1 MITNLRVDLHSSSN
15 GWLENSGWNTISNLA
30 VSGGQGVTCHVSR
43 VTRRLRDTL
52 HCNVRT
58 AAGPTHHLSE
68 AREVSPNCS
77 DTLRN
82 DLEIG
87 LWSGLRCA
95 AAACVVKWWNDETVK
110 HFNFNLKLIVSDKL
124 LSPQRTRCSRGQW
137 TWKLVYQKILETP
150 YLSMCSDHRQSGG
163 TLTCPIK

>member
-1 MITNLRVDLHSSSN
+1 MLAMA
-15 GWLENSGWNTISNLA
+15 GWRTAGWNTISNLA
-30 VSGGQGVTCHVSR
+30 VSGGQGVTCHVSQGDF
-43 VTRRLRDTL
+43 VTLCIVMSGRLQVQHITW
-52 HCNVRT
+52 
-58 AAGPTHHLSE
+58 AI

-87 LWSGLRCA
+87 LWSGLRC